1 MNTPARRITAHPH
14 LDQLKRQAEDLLR
27 AFRDGDPDAL
37 AEVHAHYR
45 GADPS
50 TFALH
55 QAQLVLAAPTDFPA
69 GRG

>member
-1 MNTPARRITAHPH
+1 MNTPARRISEHPH
-14 LDQLKRQAEDLLR
+14 LDQLKRQAKDLLR

-55 QAQLVLAAPTDFPA
+55 QA
-69 GRG
+69 